1 MEGKKEKEKP
11 KKEEKQGLMRLKMG
25 MLYAGNAKRRVYKCR
40 FVKAGRVRAAG
51 NRPSNLE
58 IMTEA
63 LSTACEQG
71 MFDNKAVFIDHA
83 GWFENPSIRDLA
95 GVTAE
100 AVWNPG
106 DQSVDGKIKFYQE
119 SDWLT
124 RLIDEMLEEGE
135 KSPDIGLS
143 IVFWPEFEESK
154 NENDPRKIVGIRHVE
169 SVDLVFEPA
178 ADGRLLEAL
187 STRGKIVGDCI
198 ASLRAQDARKD
209 MNKSEENQSVYL
221 QYKETEEME
230 EEFVKVESPEIEKW
244 VHAVGEQ
251 SARAM
256 IGNSDLPAASKERL
270 SEMAFKTPDEVKGA
284 IEAEHNYL
292 AKLAEASVVKVGGIA
307 PRSPHISM
315 GLTGFEQVEKAVDA
329 LIMGGRPPEG
339 IAPLTGVRE
348 LYTLMSGDYEM
359 TGLFHADRVT
369 LANVNCSTMAGLVA
383 NALNKRV
390 VNLFQEYPRWWDKI
404 VYQEDFTNLQQVKW
418 ITLGGVGELPTVA
431 EGAAYTELTWDDQ
444 TETADFVKKGGYL
457 GLTIEAIDK
466 DDTRKIQAA
475 PRALAQAAWLT
486 LNKSISAIFTANS
499 GVGPTMSD
507 SDALFHTNHSNLTTT
522 ALSHAQ
528 WHVVRL
534 AMRKQTELNSSE
546 RLGALTAPKYCL
558 VPPDLELTALQI
570 FATQETPGSEYW
582 NANPASE
589 GDERSERLSFARD
602 RVIVVDL
609 WTDVNDWAAVADPN
623 LYPSIGLAFRYGR
636 TPEIYSVASPT
647 AGLMFTNDTMPI
659 KVRFFFATG
668 PTDWRGLH
676 KANV

>member
-1 MEGKKEKEKP
+1 MEKKELR
-11 KKEEKQGLMRLKMG
+11 KEEETIRLKLG
-25 MLYAGNAKRRVYKCR
+25 MLYAGNTKRRVYKCR
-40 FVKAGRVRAAG
+40 FVRAGRIRGAG
-51 NRPSNLE
+51 NKTSNLE
-58 IMTEA
+58 MMADA
-63 LSTACEQG
+63 LISATSKG
-71 MFDNKAVFIDHA
+71 MFNGRAVFVDHA
-83 GWFENPSIRDLA
+83 GWFEYPSIKDLA
-95 GVTAE
+95 GVTLDA
-100 AVWNPG
+100 AWNQG
-106 DQSVDGKIKFYQE
+106 DQCVEGKIKFYQE
-119 SDWLT
+119 AEWLT
-124 RLIDEMLEEGE
+124 GLIDELLEEGDQA
-135 KSPDIGLS
+135 PDIGLS
-143 IVFWPEFEESK
+143 IVFWLVFAPRDNADKEHPL
-154 NENDPRKIVGIRHVE
+154 NDPRRIVDIRHVE

-187 STRGKIVGDCI
+187 STRAATRI
-198 ASLRAQDARKD
+198 KD
-209 MNKSEENQSVYL
+209 PEVEGIRYRSREERET
-221 QYKETEEME
+221 KEDEKVAEELI
-230 EEFVKVESPEIEKW
+230 KVDSPEIAKW
-244 VHAVGEQ
+244 VQAVGDQ

-256 IGNSDLPAASKERL
+256 IGSSDLPAASKERL
-270 SEMAFKTPDEVKGA
+270 MGQAFDNPDDVEAA
-284 IEAEHNYL
+284 IEAERSYL
-292 AKLAEASVVKVGGIA
+292 AKLAESKVINVGGIA

-315 GLTGFEQVEKAVDA
+315 GLTGFEQVEKAVEA
-329 LIMGGRPPEG
+329 LVEGGRPPSG
-339 IAPLTGVRE
+339 VAPLTGVRE
-348 LYTLMSGDYEM
+348 LYTLLSGDYEM
-359 TGLFHADRVT
+359 TGLFHAERVM

-404 VYQEDFTNLQQVKW
+404 VYAEDFTNLQEVKW

-444 TETADFVKKGGYL
+444 TETATFVKKGGYL

-486 LNKSISAIFTANS
+486 LSKAISNIFTTGS

-507 SDALFHTNHSNLTTT
+507 SDVLFHANHSNLRTV
-522 ALSHAQ
+522 ALSHAE
-528 WHVVRL
+528 WHVVRT

-558 VPPDLELTALQI
+558 VPPDLELTALQL
-570 FATQETPGSEYW
+570 FATEHTPGAANW
-582 NANPASE
+582 NANPASDGE
-589 GDERSERLSFARD
+589 SRNARLDFARD

-609 WTDVNDWAAVADPN
+609 WTDTNDWAAVADPN

-647 AGLMFTNDTMPI
+647 AGLMFSNDTLPI

-676 KANV
+676 KNNVA